1 MLVFDFGGI
10 LVFLTTLC
18 QLGQLEAPLV
28 EVAAAS
34 KQNMSKKNQI
44 GQFTLHYKVIVP
56 TYIGQCVQC
65 YVLIVAF

>member
-34 KQNMSKKNQI
+34 KQNMSKKVKL
-44 GQFTLHYKVIVP
+44 GSLPCTTK
-56 TYIGQCVQC
+56 
-65 YVLIVAF
+65 